1 MIEAGIGSG
10 RHSVKRR
17 LLKTGEELRYLGFE
31 LETMSDYWRARYNIK
46 ALFTVSGAVNYLK
59 PLSPLR
65 V

>member
-1 MIEAGIGSG
+1 
-10 RHSVKRR
+10 
-17 LLKTGEELRYLGFE
+17 LGFE